1 MLDLNTYL
9 RDLAPRERVYDVR
22 LNRRLAMRVFPNG
35 TRVWVY
41 WRSPARDAR
50 GRTIGVFPQM
60 STEAALEDSNT
71 VLEWSRFS
79 NLPEAD
85 LPDDSDFI
93 QTGNFFQLRKRNQ
106 RIRQWAARATVGAT
120 VTLTAILMLKWV
132 LSPLFADGHA
142 APGTTATTTAG
153 TVAATSGPAQPETDT
168 TLRVSNTRVALRE
181 DARIRRATFAS
192 DVIDHEPVD
201 SLGDRIVAW
210 PDSPRPVFLF
220 TDLQNFA
227 GQTIR
232 HRWLWRGELQSDVG
246 FEVGSDWRW
255 RVFSLRKIEPD
266 QIGDWEVSIETDT
279 GIVIGRYPLRVDAP

>member
-1 MLDLNTYL
+1 M
-9 RDLAPRERVYDVR
+9 
-22 LNRRLAMRVFPNG
+22 
-35 TRVWVY
+35 
-41 WRSPARDAR
+41 
-50 GRTIGVFPQM
+50 
-60 STEAALEDSNT
+60 
-71 VLEWSRFS
+71 
-79 NLPEAD
+79 
-85 LPDDSDFI
+85 
-93 QTGNFFQLRKRNQ
+93 
-106 RIRQWAARATVGAT
+106 
-120 VTLTAILMLKWV
+120 
-132 LSPLFADGHA
+132 
-142 APGTTATTTAG
+142 
-153 TVAATSGPAQPETDT
+153 
-168 TLRVSNTRVALRE
+168 
-181 DARIRRATFAS
+181 
-192 DVIDHEPVD
+192 IDHEPVD